1 MVSFHSYGRDYYI
14 KEAKASSGGRKKS
27 SLSDASSLSSL
38 NKSTSLDNFDT
49 ELATPVSASSSLSDL
64 EASALHQNIV
74 RAVLSP
80 RNASPNFAINPIFE
94 NPDKYDN
101 DENHTTDNVSRNA
114 NVRLHNT
121 IEYDEGDGNVENEDI
136 VRLRIPKKPEIT
148 EDLFETYSNVRRSNT
163 LRSEDLCVRAKRRPV
178 LNYTFG
184 GSLRLS
190 KGFRNDLW

>member
-1 MVSFHSYGRDYYI
+1 M
-14 KEAKASSGGRKKS
+14 
-27 SLSDASSLSSL
+27 

-49 ELATPVSASSSLSDL
+49 EFTSPVSASSSLSDL

-94 NPDKYDN
+94 NPDRQNDN
-101 DENHTTDNVSRNA
+101 ADENHATDESVSRNA
-114 NVRLHNT
+114 NVRQQSRT
-121 IEYDEGDGNVENEDI
+121 VCDGGDGYVENEDI
-136 VRLRIPKKPEIT
+136 VRLKIPKKPEIT
-148 EDLFETYSNVRRSNT
+148 EDLFESYSNVRRSNT
-163 LRSEDLCVRAKRRPV
+163 LRSEDLYVRSKRRPG

-190 KGFRNDLW
+190 KGFHSDLW